1 MKKTLHSSFLF
12 VVLIA
17 LISPIFSQTDDKQR
31 IAILDF
37 TNSGG
42 LSEQETITLANR
54 LRSMLVQSDAYIVL
68 ERGKMEE
75 ILEEQGFQQSGC
87 TTTECAVEMGQLLN
101 VQKMVS
107 GSFGKLGETYTID
120 LSLIDVETAEIQ
132 QSFFRDYK
140 GAIDGLLEIIQSIAS
155 QISNTPDNAGKQI
168 FKLSINS
175 DPQGARILLNGK
187 YAGTTPYQTN
197 ARLGVEL
204 RLWLQKDN
212 YQDWE
217 QLLTVQKDTEIEAQL
232 EEVAGKAG
240 SGISS
245 AWYWVGGGVLVGGAA
260 ILMLSGSDG
269 GGGSV
274 TNDFPTPPARP
285 N

>member
-1 MKKTLHSSFLF
+1 MKKTLYSSLFYFLIF
-12 VVLIA
+12 VLFSASI
-17 LISPIFSQTDDKQR
+17 SQTNDKQR

-37 TNSGG
+37 ANSGG
-42 LSEQETITLANR
+42 LSEEETITLANR

-75 ILEEQGFQQSGC
+75 ILTEQGFQQSGC

-120 LSLIDVETAEIQ
+120 LSLIDVQTAEIE

-140 GAIDGLLEIIQSIAS
+140 GQIDGLLKIMQSIAS
-155 QISNTPDNAGKQI
+155 QISNIQNGRDQDLY
-168 FKLSINS
+168 KLTIKS
-175 DPQGARILLNGK
+175 DPPGASILLNGK
-187 YAGTTPYQTN
+187 YAGTTPFESD
-197 ARLGVEL
+197 ARKGIEL
-204 RLWLQKDN
+204 KIWLQKDN

-217 QLLTVQKDTEIEAQL
+217 RQLIIQKDTEIEADL
-232 EEVAGKAG
+232 VGIAGKSDA
-240 SGISS
+240 GISS

-260 ILMLSGSDG
+260 ILILSGSDG
-269 GGGSV
+269 GWIC
-274 TNDFPTPPARP
+274 NK
-285 N
+285 